1 MNIFDFFRG
10 DKEKESENI
19 TEKKENKTI
28 PVFSTHILQPPEYH
42 PEYSIQKQIALDSD
56 SCACYESCVPKV
68 AMMADSRIPPAL
80 FNWYASQG
88 FIGYQTCAIMA
99 QNWLIS
105 KACRMPA
112 EDAVRPGWKITS
124 ADGDQELSADLL
136 QRLKES
142 DRYYKIHKNLV
153 EMEFFKRV
161 FGIRLLKFVVESDD
175 PDFYE
180 KPFNIDGVEPFSYRG
195 ISQIDPYWVTPE
207 LTMANMSPDSLTFYE
222 PQYWRV
228 GGKRIHKSHLWISRG
243 DEVADILKP
252 SYLYGGVPVVQQ
264 IFERVYAAERTANEA
279 PILTLTKRLN
289 IQKADLDMIAQDP
302 ARFFKRLQ
310 EQTELRDNLGIKV
323 IGLEEEYIQH
333 DTQLTDLDSV
343 IMTQYQLVAA
353 IARVPATRL
362 LGTSPKGFNSTG
374 EHELKTYHEFLSSI
388 QEGDMHDILREH
400 YRRVLKS
407 DFPNYNGA
415 VDIIWN
421 PIDKPSGEELAT
433 LNSTKA
439 QYYSTLA
446 QTGAIDGQDIR
457 SVLVGDPDSGFNDIS
472 EELPEDLTNE
482 QFLNEFNNADN
493 SLSPADANAI
503 FSQNSNANNENAK
516 GFNPPAQQNLPIPE
530 SE

>member
-1 MNIFDFFRG
+1 
-10 DKEKESENI
+10 
-19 TEKKENKTI
+19 
-28 PVFSTHILQPPEYH
+28 
-42 PEYSIQKQIALDSD
+42 
-56 SCACYESCVPKV
+56 
-68 AMMADSRIPPAL
+68 
-80 FNWYASQG
+80 
-88 FIGYQTCAIMA
+88 
-99 QNWLIS
+99 
-105 KACRMPA
+105 
-112 EDAVRPGWKITS
+112 
-124 ADGDQELSADLL
+124 
-136 QRLKES
+136 
-142 DRYYKIHKNLV
+142 
-153 EMEFFKRV
+153 
-161 FGIRLLKFVVESDD
+161 
-175 PDFYE
+175 
-180 KPFNIDGVEPFSYRG
+180 
-195 ISQIDPYWVTPE
+195 
-207 LTMANMSPDSLTFYE
+207 
-222 PQYWRV
+222 
-228 GGKRIHKSHLWISRG
+228 
-243 DEVADILKP
+243 
-252 SYLYGGVPVVQQ
+252 
-264 IFERVYAAERTANEA
+264 
-279 PILTLTKRLN
+279 
-289 IQKADLDMIAQDP
+289 MIAQDP
-302 ARFFKRLQ
+302 ARFFRRLQ

-333 DTQLTDLDSV
+333 DTQLMDLDSV

-516 GFNPPAQQNLPIPE
+516 GLNPPAQQNLPITE